1 MTATI
6 STPSTIARRV
16 EDAANAMS
24 LPGDGFQ
31 RFENGTGLVMGTP
44 AAATVVFTVLVVTS
58 TQFTSAFIGGGADRE
73 SSYCPPRAC

>member
-31 RFENGTGLVMGTP
+31 RFEN
-44 AAATVVFTVLVVTS
+44 
-58 TQFTSAFIGGGADRE
+58 
-73 SSYCPPRAC
+73 